1 MSFPLCLCLFS
12 DPENAR
18 VIFASQA
25 RRAAVSSQPFL
36 TYRTLFC
43 VRDGLALTPF
53 IELMKSRT
61 MEHDRAAAFLLM
73 TWRDVLL
80 IGCGWVGA
88 CMAVGWIV
96 TAAVKVLG

>member
-1 MSFPLCLCLFS
+1 
-12 DPENAR
+12 
-18 VIFASQA
+18 
-25 RRAAVSSQPFL
+25 
-36 TYRTLFC
+36 
-43 VRDGLALTPF
+43 
-53 IELMKSRT
+53 MKSRT